1 MNPQY
6 PYARTPELV
15 GPSIRQHGHQ
25 PPSLLTTTLEN
36 AHSLG
41 LGMASQTPISA
52 TSLSSPFSSAHQ
64 PSPYHASPPGAM
76 RGTSPVIHR
85 MPTTFNMA
93 YNPQQWGPVNSGP
106 TPNSSSRPTSMRQS
120 SQSRRAPVL
129 AARPLGPDGKAKA
142 SCQHCRCL
150 HICIQNLSSLL
161 PHHTHL
167 VETSV
172 RTLLVNQPAL
182 LSYLTPSPLTQII
195 LGIARLPALPRQC
208 LLISCQEPTSPDPQ
222 CLQISSIRA
231 TRQMLNQ
238 LQSFHRH
245 HLYRGLVIEFVRPP
259 RIMQIGFFP
268 P

>member
-6 PYARTPELV
+6 SYARTPELV
-15 GPSIRQHGHQ
+15 GPSIRQHGLQ

-41 LGMASQTPISA
+41 LGMAGQTPISA
-52 TSLSSPFSSAHQ
+52 TSLSSPFSTAHQ
-64 PSPYHASPPGAM
+64 PSPYHASPPGAI
-76 RGTSPVIHR
+76 RGTSPVVHR

-120 SQSRRAPVL
+120 SQSRRAPIL
-129 AARPLGPDGKAKA
+129 AARPVGPDGKAKA

-150 HICIQNLSSLL
+150 HLCIQNPLFPP

-172 RTLLVNQPAL
+172 RILLVNQPAL
-182 LSYLTPSPLTQII
+182 LSCLTLSPLIQII
-195 LGIARLPALPRQC
+195 YGIARLSALPRQC

-238 LQSFHRH
+238 LQSFHHH
-245 HLYRGLVIEFVRPP
+245 HLRRGLVIEFVHPP
-259 RIMQIGFFP
+259 RIMQIGFSSP
-268 P
+268 